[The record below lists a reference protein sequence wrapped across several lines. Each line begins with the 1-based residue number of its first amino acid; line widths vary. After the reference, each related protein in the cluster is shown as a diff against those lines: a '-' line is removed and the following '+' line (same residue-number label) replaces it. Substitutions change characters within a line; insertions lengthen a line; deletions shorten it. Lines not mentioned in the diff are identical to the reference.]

1 VTTTRRLE
9 LHWIEGEYAVCR
21 LDPHA
26 RLSAMPRGPFMSI
39 TRTVDELSVVCL
51 AEEAPEGSRVEGP
64 YALMRVAGSMVL
76 GVTGVLASLAAPLAA
91 AQISI
96 FAVATF
102 DTDYLLVRTADRTLA
117 EATLVAA
124 GHRFRAG

>member
-1 VTTTRRLE
+1 MPTRKTLE
-9 LHWIEGEYAVCR
+9 LLWVEGEYAVCR

-26 RLSAMPRGPFMSI
+26 RLSSMPRGPFMSI

-64 YALMRVAGSMVL
+64 YALMRVAGSMIL
-76 GVTGVLASLAAPLAA
+76 GLTGVLASIAAPLAA

-102 DTDYLLVRTADRTLA
+102 DTDYLLVRVADRERA
-117 EATLVAA
+117 AAALVAA
-124 GHRFRAG
+124 GHRFAPA